1 MNKVRT
7 PARQRGRTHLYF
19 LLLSLALCC
28 SESLLRLLL
37 LFQPFKCAN
46 ANKLQPTA
54 LKETLNSAHTASP
67 TCAAPHTEGCLFHL
81 TLKLFE
87 PPLQLVVV
95 EGGLARESGAGAGPP
110 DGAEA
115 GARASPGTVRR
126 AGASG
131 PRGQGAA
138 VV

>member
-1 MNKVRT
+1 MR
-7 PARQRGRTHLYF
+7 
-19 LLLSLALCC
+19 C
-28 SESLLRLLL
+28 SS
-37 LFQPFKCAN
+37 
-46 ANKLQPTA
+46 
-54 LKETLNSAHTASP
+54 
-67 TCAAPHTEGCLFHL
+67 HTEGSLFHL

-95 EGGLARESGAGAGPP
+95 EGSLARESGAGAGPP

-115 GARASPGTVRR
+115 GARASPGTGDVRR